1 MATAFAEQERT
12 DRGLEETV
20 EILTGGTRPADK
32 VHDIVV
38 EVMRERGFDLSDRT
52 PKMVTTEELATCDV
66 IATMGCSTLD
76 LGEEGDT
83 VDIRDWALDDPDGVE
98 KAEAAR
104 IRDEIAANVSAFFDE
119 IEATR

>member
-52 PKMVTTEELATCDV
+52 PRITTEELATCDV

>member
-52 PKMVTTEELATCDV
+52 PQAITTEELATCDV